1 MMIKIYLNITLL
13 KRWTYQTTLLPSW
26 ETCMQVKK
34 QWLEPDMEQQ
44 TDSNLRKEYYKALHR
59 HPVCLTSMQSIS
71 CEIPG

>member
-1 MMIKIYLNITLL
+1 
-13 KRWTYQTTLLPSW
+13 
-26 ETCMQVKK
+26 MQVKK
-34 QWLEPDMEQQ
+34 QWLETDMEQQ